1 MFIHHQALHY
11 LSADVLTF
19 KFKFL
24 SCLRSSGTIE
34 RVVQNISTISVRGI
48 NVYFFHLFPL
58 WTILLVGLV
67 TPFGLQLKC
76 NRLYLN
82 ILVWYGFC
90 ITCGLAEDGFC
101 FYYRPESVLHDFP
114 NWGSIRCVN
123 CVLWV
128 FLNWAQTL
136 KSIEHFIAIQLS

>member
-48 NVYFFHLFPL
+48 NVFCVN
-58 WTILLVGLV
+58 ILLVGLV

-90 ITCGLAEDGFC
+90 ITCVLAEDGFC
-101 FYYRPESVLHDFP
+101 FYYRPESVLHDFA

-123 CVLWV
+123 CVL
-128 FLNWAQTL
+128 
-136 KSIEHFIAIQLS
+136 

>member
-48 NVYFFHLFPL
+48 NVFFPP
-58 WTILLVGLV
+58 V
-67 TPFGLQLKC
+67 
-76 NRLYLN
+76 
-82 ILVWYGFC
+82 
-90 ITCGLAEDGFC
+90 
-101 FYYRPESVLHDFP
+101 S
-114 NWGSIRCVN
+114 CVN
-123 CVLWV
+123 
-128 FLNWAQTL
+128 
-136 KSIEHFIAIQLS
+136 HIAGRSGYSFWPSAEV